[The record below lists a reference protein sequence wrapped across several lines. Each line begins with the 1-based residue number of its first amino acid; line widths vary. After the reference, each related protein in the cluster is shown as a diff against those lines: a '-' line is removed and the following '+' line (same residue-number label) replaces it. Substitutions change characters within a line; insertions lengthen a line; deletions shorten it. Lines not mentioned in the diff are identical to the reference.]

1 MICASKYTEN
11 YCEEENNLSFEKLF
25 CFFIHIFWK
34 SLCNLPVFYRLLCR
48 CEVLRP
54 FVYYLFEVQ
63 CTVLVAIFFFA
74 GGKCVDLVVIFNQ
87 RRKETSAVS
96 LQNGGSCVCIKY
108 LILVWPRKLIA
119 INFTFLLYSIKNVH
133 NSSIAK
139 KLSSSQFFEQIK
151 LRVYLF
157 LFQKKNSPQNMFMS
171 CLCLRHGAYLN
182 GISNMFTHLLII
194 FLGRDWFGFF
204 LNKWGCIR
212 FTV

>member
-1 MICASKYTEN
+1 MW
-11 YCEEENNLSFEKLF
+11 SFETFCILF
-25 CFFIHIFWK
+25 VWSSMHSIG
-34 SLCNLPVFYRLLCR
+34 SYLL
-48 CEVLRP
+48 LRK
-54 FVYYLFEVQ
+54 
-63 CTVLVAIFFFA
+63 
-74 GGKCVDLVVIFNQ
+74 GKMCYLVVIFNK

-96 LQNGGSCVCIKY
+96 LQNGGSCVYIKY
-108 LILVWPRKLIA
+108 LTLVWPRKLIA
-119 INFTFLLYSIKNVH
+119 MNFTFLYSIKNVH

-151 LRVYLF
+151 LHVYLF
-157 LFQKKNSPQNMFMS
+157 LFQKKNSPRNMFMS
-171 CLCLRHGAYLN
+171 CLCLRHGTYLN

>member
-74 GGKCVDLVVIFNQ
+74 GGKCVDLVVIFNK

-108 LILVWPRKLIA
+108 LTLVWPRKLIA
-119 INFTFLLYSIKNVH
+119 INFTFLYSIKNVH

-139 KLSSSQFFEQIK
+139 KLSSSQFF
-151 LRVYLF
+151 
-157 LFQKKNSPQNMFMS
+157 
-171 CLCLRHGAYLN
+171 
-182 GISNMFTHLLII
+182 
-194 FLGRDWFGFF
+194 
-204 LNKWGCIR
+204 
-212 FTV
+212 